1 MMIEPPIEKMSLKV
15 GNKYKLSTLVSK
27 RAKQI
32 QKRNLREELEPKEK
46 EITEASWEVYEGKL
60 VAEEED

>member
-1 MMIEPPIEKMSLKV
+1 MLIEPPIEVMSQMV

-32 QKRNLREELEPKEK
+32 QKRNIREELNPKEK
-46 EITEASWEVYEGKL
+46 EITEAAREVFEGKL
-60 VAEEED
+60 VADEE